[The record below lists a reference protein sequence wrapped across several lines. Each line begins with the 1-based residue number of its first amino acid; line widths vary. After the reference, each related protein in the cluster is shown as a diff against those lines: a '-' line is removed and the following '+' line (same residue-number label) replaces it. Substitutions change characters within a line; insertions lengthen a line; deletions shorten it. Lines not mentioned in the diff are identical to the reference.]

1 LIGRKENQLKQRLFA
16 FIHAFAL
23 EACGD
28 SAVEV
33 AILPEPVKKRPGE
46 EDHHPVAHNFKF
58 MPYLIMVE
66 VEAVL
71 QLSEQA
77 FNRPALQVS

>member
-1 LIGRKENQLKQRLFA
+1 MTSSVCMACGFGYWKPNHGLL
-16 FIHAFAL
+16 
-23 EACGD
+23 ACGD

-33 AILPEPVKKRPGE
+33 AILSNPVKKRPGE
-46 EDHHPVAHNFKF
+46 EDHHPIAHNFKF

-71 QLSEQA
+71 QLSE
-77 FNRPALQVS
+77 